1 MQHQRSPRKLKV
13 SILSPTLCKGG
24 VDRAYLLGQV
34 LQELNFDVIIYGFLF
49 GGKIYP
55 LPPANM
61 PVESVPGGSYPQLFA
76 SAGQLLHKIDG
87 DIIYA
92 VKPKPT
98 SFGVALLKKLGTGR
112 PVILDID
119 DWELSWHGGDEWQY
133 RPGFKQLARDILKKN
148 GALRDASH
156 PVYLKW
162 MEKLVSRADAVTA
175 DTKFLLDRFGGTYL
189 PNGKDTS
196 LFDPARYD
204 PDASRVKCGLAGY
217 RVLMFPGAPRP
228 HKGLEDVLMAIELLD
243 QPDLRLVIV
252 GGNPYDDYDDKLIER
267 WGRWI
272 VKLPEVPVEQMPEIV
287 AAAHVVVVPQRDTA
301 TARAQFPIK
310 LTEGMAMAKPV
321 LATRVGDIPEILGE
335 TGYLAEPGCPE
346 QLAERIQWIFQDLQS
361 ANDRGVKARERC
373 IERYSV
379 GAMSAIMFEVIA
391 SLQLGKMQGVQL
403 D

>member
-1 MQHQRSPRKLKV
+1 MQHQTSPRKLKV

-34 LQELNFDVIIYGFLF
+34 LQKLNFDVKIYGFLF

-61 PVESVPGGSYPQLFA
+61 PVDSVPGGTYPQLFA
-76 SAGQLLHKIDG
+76 RAGQLLHKIDG

-98 SFGVALLKKLGTGR
+98 SFGVALLKKLGAGR
-112 PVILDID
+112 PAILDID

-133 RPGFKQLARDILKKN
+133 RPGLKQLARDILKKD

-162 MEKLVSRADAVTA
+162 MEKLVSRADAITA

-196 LFDPARYD
+196 LFDPDRYD
-204 PDASRVKCGLAGY
+204 PDASRVKYGLAGC

-228 HKGLEDVLMAIELLD
+228 HKGLEDVLMALDLLN
-243 QPDLRLVIV
+243 QSDLRLVIV

-272 VKLPEVPVEQMPEIV
+272 VKLPEMPVGQMPEIV
-287 AAAHVVVVPQRDTA
+287 AAAHAVVVPQRDTV
-301 TARAQFPIK
+301 TAAAQFPIK

-346 QLAERIQWIFQDLQS
+346 QLAERIQWIFEDWQS
-361 ANDRGVKARERC
+361 ALDRGVRARERC
-373 IERYSV
+373 VERYSV
-379 GAMSAIMFEVIA
+379 GAMSAIMSEVIA
-391 SLQLGKMQGVQL
+391 SL
-403 D
+403 

>member
-34 LQELNFDVIIYGFLF
+34 LQKLNFDVIIYGFLF

-61 PVESVPGGSYPQLFA
+61 PVDSVPGGTYPQLFA
-76 SAGQLLHKIDG
+76 SAGQLLEKIDG

-204 PDASRVKCGLAGY
+204 PDACRVKCGLAGY

-228 HKGLEDVLMAIELLD
+228 HKGLEDVLMAIELLN

-287 AAAHVVVVPQRDTA
+287 AAAHVVVVPQRDTV
-301 TARAQFPIK
+301 TAAAQFPIK

-335 TGYLAEPGCPE
+335 TGYLAAPGCPV
-346 QLAERIQWIFQDLQS
+346 QLAEWIQWIFQDLQS

-379 GAMSAIMFEVIA
+379 AAMSAIMSEVIA
-391 SLQLGKMQGVQL
+391 SL
-403 D
+403 

>member
-34 LQELNFDVIIYGFLF
+34 LQKLNFDVIIYGFLF

-61 PVESVPGGSYPQLFA
+61 PVDSVPGGTYPQLFA
-76 SAGQLLHKIDG
+76 RAGQLLHKIDG

-98 SFGVALLKKLGTGR
+98 SFGIALLKKLGTGR

-119 DWELSWHGGDEWQY
+119 DWELSWHGGDEWEY
-133 RPGFKQLARDILKKN
+133 RPGLKQLARDILKKD

-175 DTKFLLDRFGGTYL
+175 DTKFLLERFGGTYL

-196 LFDPARYD
+196 LFDPAQYD
-204 PDASRVKCGLAGY
+204 PDGSRAKYGLAGY

-228 HKGLEDVLMAIELLD
+228 HKGLEDVLVALD
-243 QPDLRLVIV
+243 MLNQPDLRLVIV

-272 VKLPEVPVEQMPEIV
+272 VKLPEVPVERMPEIV
-287 AAAHVVVVPQRDTA
+287 AAAHVVVVPQRDTP

-310 LTEGMAMAKPV
+310 LTEGMAMSKPV
-321 LATRVGDIPEILGE
+321 LATRVGDIPEILGD

-346 QLAERIQWIFQDLQS
+346 QLADRIESIFQDFQS
-361 ANDRGVKARERC
+361 AKERGVKARERC
-373 IERYSV
+373 IERYSA
-379 GAMSAIMFEVIA
+379 GAMSAIMSEVIA
-391 SLQLGKMQGVQL
+391 NLQLG
-403 D
+403 